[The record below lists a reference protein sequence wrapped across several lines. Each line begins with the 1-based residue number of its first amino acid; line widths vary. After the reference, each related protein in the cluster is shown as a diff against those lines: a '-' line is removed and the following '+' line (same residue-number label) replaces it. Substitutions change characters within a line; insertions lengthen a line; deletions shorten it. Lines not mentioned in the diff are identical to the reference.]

1 MENRPKSN
9 ITIIAIKMTLSIV
22 KLPSITL
29 REPSKILEANL
40 ILSKKIQDLIEEMIP
55 TMYAADGIGIAAPQ
69 VGENIRL
76 CIIGKNAFKG
86 QKTKK
91 GAEKLEHKD
100 TALINPSWVK
110 LSKKT
115 GTDVEGCLSVPGK
128 QGKVKRYKDILVTA
142 LNNKGEK
149 IEFEAHGYLARVVQ
163 HEVDHLDGILFIDR
177 AIEVY
182 NVRIP
187 TR

>member
-1 MENRPKSN
+1 
-9 ITIIAIKMTLSIV
+9 MTLPIV
-22 KLPSITL
+22 KLPTPSL
-29 REPSKILEANL
+29 REPSKMLEPSL
-40 ILSKKIQDLIEEMIP
+40 IVSKKIQDLISGMIP
-55 TMYAADGIGIAAPQ
+55 TMYEADGIGIAAPQ

-76 CIIGKNAFKG
+76 CIIGKLAFKG

-91 GAEKLEHKD
+91 DTVKMEPKD

-115 GTDVEGCLSVPGK
+115 GTDVEGCLSVSGK
-128 QGKVKRYKDILVTA
+128 QGKVRRYKDILVTA
-142 LNNKGEK
+142 LNDKGEK

-177 AIEVY
+177 AIELY
-182 NVRIP
+182 NVRTNIDSN
-187 TR
+187 